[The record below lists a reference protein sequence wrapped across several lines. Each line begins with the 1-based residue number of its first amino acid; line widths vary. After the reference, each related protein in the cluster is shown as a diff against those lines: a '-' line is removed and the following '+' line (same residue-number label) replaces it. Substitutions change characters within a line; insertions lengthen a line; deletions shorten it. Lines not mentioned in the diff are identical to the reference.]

1 MQSVSGAFVKATWGG
16 NGYLGHASKSGSV
29 DYINFSAT
37 KSNIVYGNSDTI
49 TPKSCSVKYF
59 IKF

>member
-1 MQSVSGAFVKATWGG
+1 MKNTSGAFIAATWSG
-16 NGYLGHASKSGSV
+16 NGYNAHGAKSGNV

-37 KSNIVYGNSDTI
+37 KSNTVYGNSDTI
-49 TPKSCSVKYF
+49 TPKSCTVKYC